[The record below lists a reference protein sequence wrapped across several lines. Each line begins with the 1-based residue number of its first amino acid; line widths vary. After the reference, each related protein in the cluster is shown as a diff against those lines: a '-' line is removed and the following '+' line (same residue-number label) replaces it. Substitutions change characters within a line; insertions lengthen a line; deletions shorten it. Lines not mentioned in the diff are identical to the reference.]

1 MIKIV
6 DRSRRVVLAPAI
18 AATVASVAM
27 IVITAIP
34 SSAAT
39 TQNGAP
45 SVGTDSA
52 VTAAD
57 CGAAG
62 AGGAISAAPYA
73 TCPHGTIKANDLLFI
88 GDSFLALSGAIRRDI
103 EVHARAI
110 SALGANESYRD
121 ASQSGAL
128 IAGISQQ
135 YSSQASRMP
144 VKVVIMDGIGNDMLG
159 AMSCGTPGPNCA
171 AITNAMNTTKN
182 LFAKFASD
190 SNLQNIVYMW
200 YPKPPIAGLS
210 TAEDYVAPQIQA
222 MCTSSK
228 VPCSWVDLRP
238 VFQGHSNYI
247 MSDGLHP
254 TTAGSQAAADAVWA
268 TMQKNCI
275 AQ

>member
-1 MIKIV
+1 M
-6 DRSRRVVLAPAI
+6 SRGAPDVSSI
-18 AATVASVAM
+18 D
-27 IVITAIP
+27 
-34 SSAAT
+34 SAA
-39 TQNGAP
+39 
-45 SVGTDSA
+45 
-52 VTAAD
+52 TAAD
-57 CGAAG
+57 CALAGAA
-62 AGGAISAAPYA
+62 SAPSTTPYA
-73 TCPHGTIKANDLLFI
+73 ACTHGTIKANDLLFI

-103 EVHARAI
+103 EVYARSI
-110 SALGANESYRD
+110 KTLGANESYRD

-135 YSSQASRMP
+135 YSSQASRTP
-144 VKVVIMDGIGNDMLG
+144 VKVVIMDGLGNDMLA

-171 AITNAMNTTKN
+171 AITNALNTAKS

-190 SNLQNIVYMW
+190 ANLKNIVYMW
-200 YPKPPIAGLS
+200 YPKPPIAALS
-210 TAEDYVAPQIQA
+210 AAEDYIAPQVQA

-228 VPCSWVDLRP
+228 VPCYWVDLRP

-254 TTAGSQAAADAVWA
+254 TAAGSQATADAVWA

>member
-1 MIKIV
+1 MTKIV
-6 DRSRRVVLAPAI
+6 DRSRRLVLAPAI

-27 IVITAIP
+27 IVTAAMP
-34 SSAAT
+34 ASAAT
-39 TQNGAP
+39 TPNGALG
-45 SVGTDSA
+45 VGIDSA
-52 VTAAD
+52 ATAAD
-57 CGAAG
+57 CVSAG
-62 AGGAISAAPYA
+62 TGVSSVTPDASCA
-73 TCPHGTIKANDLLFI
+73 HGTIKANDLLFI

-110 SALGANESYRD
+110 STLGANESYRD

-128 IAGISQQ
+128 IAGIAQQ

-171 AITNAMNTTKN
+171 AITNAVNTTKN

-190 SNLQNIVYMW
+190 STLQNIVYMW

-210 TAEDYVAPQIQA
+210 AAEDYVAPQIQA

-254 TTAGSQAAADAVWA
+254 TAAGSQAAADAVWA